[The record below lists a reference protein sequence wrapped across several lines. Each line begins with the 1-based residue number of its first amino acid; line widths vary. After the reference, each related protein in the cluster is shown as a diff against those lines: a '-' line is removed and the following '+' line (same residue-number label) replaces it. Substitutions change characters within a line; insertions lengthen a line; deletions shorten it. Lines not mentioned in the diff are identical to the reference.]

1 MFCLFFSTNQNVK
14 LDITARGIWPRQQYQ
29 LVILQNYQA
38 RVNALSNNYRNSKE
52 VSKEDFQLQNSPI
65 FNNLPIILDQLF

>member
-1 MFCLFFSTNQNVK
+1 M
-14 LDITARGIWPRQQYQ
+14 
-29 LVILQNYQA
+29 ILQNYQA
-38 RVNALSNNYRNSKE
+38 QVNALSNNYRNSKE